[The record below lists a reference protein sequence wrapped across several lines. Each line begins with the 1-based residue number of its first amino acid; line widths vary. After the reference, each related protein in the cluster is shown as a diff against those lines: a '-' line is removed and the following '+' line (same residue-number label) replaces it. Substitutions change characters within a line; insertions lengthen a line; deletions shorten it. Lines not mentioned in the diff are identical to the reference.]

1 MCFKQ
6 EYINENHY
14 RNIFHVI
21 VGVDEMVENVI
32 ENKSKKMINS
42 DVNLRNN
49 WSKFKKQYFGSMIFN
64 IFYRSA
70 SLIDRRCK
78 TANFDL

>member
-1 MCFKQ
+1 MIVCFKQ

-21 VGVDEMVENVI
+21 VGVDEMEENAI
-32 ENKSKKMINS
+32 ENKSEKKINI

-49 WSKFKKQYFGSMIFN
+49 
-64 IFYRSA
+64 
-70 SLIDRRCK
+70 
-78 TANFDL
+78 